1 VLGGKRKLDQRGWI
15 MDTFSPE
22 FSAYWQGE
30 PGEAGERH
38 GVDCVATRES
48 LSPSQQVA
56 LEELAERVYAARSVV

>member
-1 VLGGKRKLDQRGWI
+1 

-30 PGEAGERH
+30 RELAGERH
-38 GVDCVATRES
+38 GESAPNRQS

-56 LEELAERVYAARSVV
+56 LEELAERVNAARSVV

>member
-1 VLGGKRKLDQRGWI
+1 
-15 MDTFSPE
+15 MDTFAPE

-30 PGEAGERH
+30 PDEAGERH
-38 GVDCVATRES
+38 GVDFAATHEA